1 MTVRYPSIV
10 ALWAATI
17 LAGCGGGEA
26 PEQPSAAATT
36 AAPATG
42 ERTLTI
48 GISQFPSTMHPNI
61 ESMVAKSYV
70 RAFLA
75 RPLTLWNADWEVV
88 CGICLKLP
96 TIENGLA
103 VLETTPDGEPG
114 IAITFEIP
122 AGAAWGDGAPLTS
135 ADFEFAWQVGR
146 NAQTGANNTEMYRRT
161 YQFDVVNER
170 KFVLHIDRVSF
181 DYNRFGN
188 LYPLPKHEEAELFAD
203 DPYEYRHRTNYNAD
217 PTIRGLWFGP
227 FVLTDFQQG
236 SSLTLERNPHWF
248 GQEPYFDR
256 VVIRA
261 IQNTSALEANL
272 RSGTI
277 DMIAGELGLQL
288 DQALAFE
295 KRHGEQYDIIFK
307 SGLHYEHIDLNLEN
321 PILADK
327 RVRHAIMH
335 GISRAMISDRLFDGR
350 QPVAHTSISPLDK
363 NASDNITRYS
373 YDPDKAQSLLDA
385 AGWTEFRDGVRY
397 NETGTPLRLEI
408 MSTAGDKTRERVQQ
422 VLQSQLGEIGLDLR
436 IRNEAARVFFGQTT
450 RERRFSGM
458 AMFAWVSAPDNVP
471 RSTLHSSEIPT
482 AENNYAG
489 QNYTTF
495 SLPELDDIIDALELE
510 LDEEKRFPLWERI
523 QQIYSEEIPII
534 PLYFRANAYIL
545 PKWLKGL
552 RPTGHLDPSSNAA
565 EHWHREDGDNPG

>member
-1 MTVRYPSIV
+1 
-10 ALWAATI
+10 
-17 LAGCGGGEA
+17 
-26 PEQPSAAATT
+26 
-36 AAPATG
+36 
-42 ERTLTI
+42 
-48 GISQFPSTMHPNI
+48 
-61 ESMVAKSYV
+61 
-70 RAFLA
+70 
-75 RPLTLWNADWEVV
+75 
-88 CGICLKLP
+88 
-96 TIENGLA
+96 
-103 VLETTPDGEPG
+103 
-114 IAITFEIP
+114 
-122 AGAAWGDGAPLTS
+122 
-135 ADFEFAWQVGR
+135 
-146 NAQTGANNTEMYRRT
+146 
-161 YQFDVVNER
+161 
-170 KFVLHIDRVSF
+170 
-181 DYNRFGN
+181 
-188 LYPLPKHEEAELFAD
+188 
-203 DPYEYRHRTNYNAD
+203 
-217 PTIRGLWFGP
+217 
-227 FVLTDFQQG
+227 
-236 SSLTLERNPHWF
+236 
-248 GQEPYFDR
+248 
-256 VVIRA
+256 VIRA